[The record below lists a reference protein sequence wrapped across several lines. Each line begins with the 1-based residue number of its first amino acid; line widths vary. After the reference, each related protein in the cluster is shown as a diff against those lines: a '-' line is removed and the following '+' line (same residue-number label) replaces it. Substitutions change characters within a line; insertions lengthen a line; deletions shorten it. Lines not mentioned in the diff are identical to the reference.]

1 MNIFIKSIL
10 GLGILCL
17 GMGCQEKVEGC
28 MHPRAINF
36 DPEAD
41 VDEGCNY
48 FELTF
53 SYQHYCS
60 NSPDSIFSLGD
71 TLLDKDNQAFV
82 VTKFCLLGSAL
93 HLLDTLQGIENIS
106 IELLN
111 ITDFNANR
119 TSVED
124 NFYLI
129 HPELDDY
136 EVCGWVDLGTY
147 NRIET
152 TLGLTGPAESA
163 DPEKITETAHPLSSS
178 AFFPMYDNI
187 LNKHR
192 SFYAELLFLADSSL
206 IQLESFNTFPLQ
218 LEGMVTV
225 VDDQNTTLP
234 LFINYDALFTD
245 LSLMNDPMNILI
257 NKIEQNLS
265 QAIEYRP

>member
-10 GLGILCL
+10 GLGVLCF

-82 VTKFCLLGSAL
+82 VTQFCLLGSVL

-106 IELLN
+106 IEQLN

-129 HPELDDY
+129 HPELNDY

-187 LNKHR
+187 QNKHR
-192 SFYAELLFLADSSL
+192 SFYAELLYLADSSL
-206 IQLESFNTFPLQ
+206 IQLESYSTFPLQ
-218 LEGMVTV
+218 FEDMVTV
-225 VDDQNTTLP
+225 VDDQNTILP
-234 LFINYDALFTD
+234 LSINYDTLFTG
-245 LSLMNDPMNILI
+245 LSLMNDPVNILAE
-257 NKIEQNLS
+257 KIEQNLS